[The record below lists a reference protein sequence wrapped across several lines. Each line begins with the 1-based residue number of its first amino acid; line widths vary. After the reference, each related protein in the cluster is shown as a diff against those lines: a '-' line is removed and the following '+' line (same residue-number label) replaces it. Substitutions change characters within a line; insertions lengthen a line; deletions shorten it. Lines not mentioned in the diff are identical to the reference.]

1 MDFRLEQLS
10 SENLTTL
17 FQHAYYNA
25 ETVFRKHEDES
36 EAVATVIQVDNNSFL
51 VYPQKHLSS
60 LAYET
65 RFFIN
70 GENISEAFIGNTLH
84 SLNRT
89 AIKTEAS
96 HSPQGFTLTCA
107 YKHIIPNGFSINT
120 AEIISLFRIFEKSIC
135 EYGRQLSAEASKAK

>member
-10 SENLTTL
+10 PENLTTL

-36 EAVATVIQVDNNSFL
+36 EAVATVVQVENNSFL
-51 VYPQKHLSS
+51 VYAQKHLSS
-60 LAYET
+60 LAYEA

-70 GENISEAFIGNTLH
+70 RENISETFIGDTLQ
-84 SLNRT
+84 SFNKT

-96 HSPQGFTLTCA
+96 HSHQGLALTCA

-135 EYGRQLSAEASKAK
+135 EYGRQLSVEASKAK

>member
-10 SENLTTL
+10 PENLTTL
-17 FQHAYYNA
+17 FQHAYYSA

-36 EAVATVIQVDNNSFL
+36 KAVATVIRVDNNSFL
-51 VYPQKHLSS
+51 VYTQKHLSS
-60 LAYET
+60 LAYEA

-70 GENISEAFIGNTLH
+70 GENISEAFIGNTLR

-96 HSPQGFTLTCA
+96 HSPQGFALTCA

-120 AEIISLFRIFEKSIC
+120 AEIISLFRIFKKSIC
-135 EYGRQLSAEASKAK
+135 EYGRQLSVEASKAN